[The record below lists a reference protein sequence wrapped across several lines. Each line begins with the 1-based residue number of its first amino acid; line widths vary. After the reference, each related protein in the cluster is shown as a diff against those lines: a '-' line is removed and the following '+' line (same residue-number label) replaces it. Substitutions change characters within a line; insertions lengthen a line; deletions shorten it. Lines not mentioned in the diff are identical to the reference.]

1 MTHPSQLP
9 REFRMASGGFGRMVL
24 PFVFVLLFFFAVML
38 VLGSIF
44 AGVGG
49 GIAIAAVA
57 TGVLVGVLYGKFR
70 RMKEG
75 TLVRFSEY
83 GVELSDTL
91 GFRVRL
97 GWRDITRL
105 GQVDTRMAAP
115 DKFGSEDGVQVSVGS
130 MKSLGI
136 IGWGDR
142 MIPPKAPGWMRE
154 NLDRQPRNPAD
165 GRPEVAIP
173 LGGID
178 PNWTHGPM
186 GQWVRLY
193 RPDLLGPPP
202 AAPTR
207 GHPAPGQPWPGQPGQ
222 PLSGQPLSGQPGQP
236 LPGQPSQPVLGQP
249 SQPLPGPPMPGQ
261 PGQPMPGRPSQPV
274 PGQAAPGQPAPG
286 QAAPGQP
293 ALGQPAL
300 GQPAFGQPAL
310 GHAAPGHPAQ
320 PGLPPPGFPA
330 PPVQPGHG
338 WPGP

>member
-24 PFVFVLLFFFAVML
+24 PFVLVLLFFFAIML

-57 TGVLVGVLYGKFR
+57 TGALVGILYGKFR

-83 GVELSDTL
+83 GVELSDAL

-130 MKSLGI
+130 MKSLGV

-193 RPDLLGPPP
+193 RPDLLGPAQPGP
-202 AAPTR
+202 AA
-207 GHPAPGQPWPGQPGQ
+207 GHPTAGQPWPGQPGQ
-222 PLSGQPLSGQPGQP
+222 P
-236 LPGQPSQPVLGQP
+236 
-249 SQPLPGPPMPGQ
+249 MPGH
-261 PGQPMPGRPSQPV
+261 
-274 PGQAAPGQPAPG
+274 AAP
-286 QAAPGQP
+286 
-293 ALGQPAL
+293 

-310 GHAAPGHPAQ
+310 GQAA
-320 PGLPPPGFPA
+320 PGLPPQPGYPQPGFPA
-330 PPVQPGHG
+330 PPVQPGQG
-338 WPGP
+338 WPGR